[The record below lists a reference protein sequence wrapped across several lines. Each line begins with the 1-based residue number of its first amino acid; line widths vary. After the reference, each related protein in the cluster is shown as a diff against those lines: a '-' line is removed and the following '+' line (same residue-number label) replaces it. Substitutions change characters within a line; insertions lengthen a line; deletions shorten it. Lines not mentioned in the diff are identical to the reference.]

1 MENYNALTFK
11 NQLRKWNAKE
21 EDASRAEGA
30 AERLMKEK
38 REELGRT
45 HEIGARVEMVKA
57 IDDLEKNLE
66 KLKIEREIVAEN
78 IKRARASWAMAE
90 LAKQLALY
98 EGKRA
103 GEKTVKA
110 IHEAIYK
117 VTGVGV
123 SFARDMWGGKEST
136 AVKTCDGLYI
146 SAKSADGKT
155 LPIITGE
162 NIIKAIPAGVLYIC
176 GGAEITP
183 DPRKQV
189 ERIINAR
196 EKAREAEKKA
206 KALREDFRRMART
219 AGGRVRD

>member
-11 NQLRKWNAKE
+11 NQLRKWSAKE
-21 EDASRAEGA
+21 EEMNRAEGA
-30 AERLMKEK
+30 AERLLKEK

-66 KLKIEREIVAEN
+66 KLKIEREIVTEN
-78 IKRARASWAMAE
+78 IKRLRASWAMVE
-90 LAKQLALY
+90 LAKQLAIH

-103 GEKTVKA
+103 GEKTIKA
-110 IHEAIYK
+110 IREAIYEA
-117 VTGVGV
+117 TGVGV
-123 SFARDMWGGKEST
+123 SFARDMWGGKEVT

-146 SAKSADGKT
+146 SAKSADGIL
-155 LPIITGE
+155 LPLITDE
-162 NIIKAIPAGVLYIC
+162 NIITAVPAGVLYIC
-176 GGAEITP
+176 GGAEITA

-189 ERIINAR
+189 ERIIKAR

-206 KALREDFRRMART
+206 KALRYYFRQMART